1 MIGLLE
7 GAVLA
12 LTFLAAAALLAVVVF
27 SPRLA
32 PGTRGTPAWRA
43 ATARAWLYAPLWLP
57 VVLLACALIPHL
69 VGGFGAGGDHC
80 AAHLS
85 DHQHHLCLI
94 HPPHASQHVLSWA
107 LPLSLALTALGVLGH
122 SASKRLAEWRL
133 SRSLVAISRPSS
145 YGDDVRLLDQD
156 AALALTVGWRRPTAL
171 LSTGLIAGLSPSAL
185 AVVLAHERAHIARR
199 DTWFALFDRFAG
211 SLLPRR
217 TAAPLLDRI
226 TVAREQSCDEA
237 AAHAAGG
244 PLAVASA
251 LTQVARLG
259 MAVPEAGVSVAS
271 GPLEARI
278 RHLLEPAPPASHPWL
293 VPATALL
300 GIAMLGA
307 GPVHTVAEHLIT
319 YLLH

>member
-1 MIGLLE
+1 MIGLVE

-12 LTFLAAAALLAVVVF
+12 LTFLAAAALLAVVAC
-27 SPRLA
+27 SPWA
-32 PGTRGTPAWRA
+32 TPGTRGTPAWRA

-94 HPPHASQHVLSWA
+94 HPPHASQHALSWA
-107 LPLSLALTALGVLGH
+107 LPLSLALSALGAIGY
-122 SASKRLAEWRL
+122 SARKRLAEWRL

-156 AALALTVGWRRPTAL
+156 AALALTIGWRRPTAL
-171 LSTGLIAGLSPSAL
+171 LSTGLIAALSPAAL
-185 AVVLAHERAHIARR
+185 AVVVAHERAHIARR
-199 DTWFALFDRFAG
+199 DTWFALFDRFAA

-217 TAAPLLDRI
+217 TAARLLDRI
-226 TVAREQSCDEA
+226 TVAREQACDEA
-237 AAHAAGG
+237 AARGAGG
-244 PLAVASA
+244 ALAVASA
-251 LTQVARLG
+251 LTRVARLG

-278 RHLLEPAPPASHPWL
+278 QHLLAPQPPSARPWL
-293 VPATALL
+293 GLAAALL
-300 GIAMLGA
+300 GIALLGA

>member
-1 MIGLLE
+1 MIGLVE

-12 LTFLAAAALLAVVVF
+12 LTFLAAATFLGVVGL

-32 PGTRGTPAWRA
+32 PGTRGAPAWRA
-43 ATARAWLYAPLWLP
+43 GAARAWLYAPLWLP

-69 VGGFGAGGDHC
+69 VGWFGAGADHC
-80 AAHLS
+80 AGHLGG
-85 DHQHHLCLI
+85 HQHHLCFI
-94 HPPHASQHVLSWA
+94 HPPHASQHVVSWA
-107 LPLSLALTALGVLGH
+107 LPLALALTALAIVGH
-122 SASKRLAEWRL
+122 SARKRLAEWRL

-171 LSTGLIAGLSPSAL
+171 LSTGLIAGLSPAAL
-185 AVVLAHERAHIARR
+185 AIVLAHERAHIARR
-199 DTWFALFDRFAG
+199 DTWIALFDRFAA

-217 TAAPLLDRI
+217 TAAPLLERI
-226 TVAREQSCDEA
+226 TIAREQACDA
-237 AAHAAGG
+237 AAAFAGG

-259 MAVPEAGVSVAS
+259 MSVPEAGVSVAS

-278 RHLLEPAPPASHPWL
+278 HHLLAPPSPARLPWL
-293 VPATALL
+293 IPTAALL
-300 GIAMLGA
+300 AIALLGA
-307 GPVHTVAEHLIT
+307 GPVHTVAEYLIT